1 MSLLTEQADP
11 PETAA
16 APAPMRKRAA
26 WVVMVVGLFSVTA
39 GALALIGQPEPAHPD
54 TAAYT
59 DQQLGIA
66 LTAGFA
72 SYQSVDAVVA
82 RLAEQGVE
90 TSRRRIARPASPRYP
105 VHVLDTLSLDYAL
118 LGTKGRLT
126 LEFFND
132 RLYEIGFE
140 PEDAAVCATELKHEQ
155 PQLQRDRNGRAER
168 TDGNLRIASNV
179 DLAISNVGRSLRTEP
194 YVLWQDQRLIRER
207 DDWDVKFGAIP
218 FPAS

>member
-1 MSLLTEQADP
+1 
-11 PETAA
+11 
-16 APAPMRKRAA
+16 MRKRVA
-26 WVVMVVGLFSVTA
+26 WVLMVVGLCSVTA

-59 DQQLGIA
+59 DQQRGLG
-66 LTAGFA
+66 LTAGFS
-72 SYQSVDAVVA
+72 SYESVEAVSAKLV
-82 RLAEQGVE
+82 EQGVE
-90 TSRRRIARPASPRYP
+90 ASRRRIARPVSPRYP
-105 VHVLDTLSLDYAL
+105 MHVLDTLSLDYAL

-132 RLYEIGFE
+132 RLYEVGFE
-140 PEDAAVCATELKHEQ
+140 PEDAAICATELKHEE

-168 TDGNLRIASNV
+168 AEGNLRVASNV

-207 DDWDVKFGAIP
+207 DAWDAKFGAIP
-218 FPAS
+218 FPAR